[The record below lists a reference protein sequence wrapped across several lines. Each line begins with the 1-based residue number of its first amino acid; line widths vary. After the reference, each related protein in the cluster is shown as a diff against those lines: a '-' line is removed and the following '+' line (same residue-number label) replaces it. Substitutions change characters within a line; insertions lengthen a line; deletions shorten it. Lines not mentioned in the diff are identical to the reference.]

1 MHTDNYEF
9 LAEFGQA
16 LGILEQKKSVESHN
30 GGDLLSNLLSVSKN
44 NPKPIVEEPSKP
56 KKKEEDVEHSHEYF
70 KKALKPI
77 RASV

>member
-30 GGDLLSNLLSVSKN
+30 GGDLLSNLLSITKSN
-44 NPKPIVEEPSKP
+44 SKPIVRESSKP
-56 KKKEEDVEHSHEYF
+56 KK
-70 KKALKPI
+70 
-77 RASV
+77 